1 MTTTRTPLPTRPRHA
16 ARRTALAALTLGAG
30 LVLTACGSD
39 ESATDSSAEVSQ
51 TEHGAADVAFASDMV
66 QHHAQA
72 LVMVDLTAGRPL
84 DPEVAALAE
93 QIRATQAPEI
103 EQMAGWLLE
112 WGEEVPATVR
122 DHASAGHGDDHA
134 GMEGMEDM
142 EDMPG
147 MMSADEMTALEDA
160 PDAAFQD
167 LWLEMMVE
175 HHEGAVAMARTQQ
188 QEGRYAPAVELA
200 EAVEA
205 SQTAEIEQMRAL
217 LG

>member
-1 MTTTRTPLPTRPRHA
+1 MA
-16 ARRTALAALTLGAG
+16 LGAG
-30 LVLTACGSD
+30 LALTACGGDEPASD
-39 ESATDSSAEVSQ
+39 ASAEVSQ
-51 TEHGAADVAFASDMV
+51 TEHGAADVAFAQDMV

-93 QIRATQAPEI
+93 QIRAAQAPEI
-103 EQMAGWLLE
+103 EQMAGWLLA

-122 DHASAGHGDDHA
+122 DHASAGHGGDHTDA
-134 GMEGMEDM
+134 EHMEGMEGMEGM
-142 EDMPG
+142 DMPG
-147 MMSADEMTALEDA
+147 MMSGDEMAALAAA
-160 PDAAFQD
+160 PDSAFQE

-175 HHEGAVAMARTQQ
+175 HHEGAVEMARTQQ